1 MERKHN
7 PNLTPFAQQLRREMT
22 KQERRLWYEFLKQLP
37 VQVYRQRVIG
47 PYIADFYCAAKK
59 IVIEL
64 DGSQHYEAEGLLADQ
79 KRDAYFADN
88 GITVLRFTNED
99 VNHNFR
105 GVCEE
110 IAKYLPIN

>member
-1 MERKHN
+1 MERKYN
-7 PNLTPFAQQLRREMT
+7 PNLRPFAQQLRREMT

-64 DGSQHYEAEGLLADQ
+64 DGSQHYEAEGQQADRE
-79 KRDAYFADN
+79 RDAFFDDR

-105 GVCEE
+105 GVCEA
-110 IAKYLPIN
+110 IAKYLPIE